1 MCRQFP
7 NNPEIILSQG
17 PKGIEICGIISGTST
32 GTARHMCPN
41 VKGLSALTAWEREPS
56 DDVLLLTD
64 PQTHRHPIL

>member
-17 PKGIEICGIISGTST
+17 PKGIGIISGTST
-32 GTARHMCPN
+32 GTVIHMCPN